1 MKLPPFEYASPGTLQ
16 EATALLAKHNGEARP
31 IAGGQSLLPLM
42 AYRLAAPSL
51 LIDLAKI
58 EGLNRIEIG
67 EDGVQVGAMT
77 RWCQIEAEETLTHAH
92 PLMREA
98 VRNIAHYQIRNRG
111 TIGGSLA
118 HADPAAEMPAL
129 AITCD
134 AEIYVTG
141 ARGSRVVAAK
151 NFVVA
156 PLETSLK
163 PDELITSIRF
173 PRWQPH
179 RRWAFLEFSKRRGD
193 FALGGVALHFEEDA
207 QGHATA
213 VHVGVFGTGE
223 TPGRLAA
230 VEDFVTGKKVDAAL
244 AHAAGRMARAN
255 VQAASDMHA
264 SEEYRKALIGTLLE
278 RALIEAATRRTEEW
292 KSCKSA

>member
-1 MKLPPFEYASPGTLQ
+1 MKLPPFEYVSPGTLQ

-58 EGLNRIEIG
+58 QGLNRIEIR
-67 EDGVQVGAMT
+67 EDGVHIGAMT
-77 RWCQIEAEETLTHAH
+77 RWCQIEAEASLAQGH
-92 PLMREA
+92 PLLREA
-98 VRNIAHYQIRNRG
+98 VSNIAHYQIRNRG

-129 AITCD
+129 TITCD
-134 AEIYVTG
+134 AEIHVTG
-141 ARGSRVVAAK
+141 AHGNRVVAARD
-151 NFVVA
+151 FIVA
-156 PLETSLK
+156 PLETALK
-163 PDELITSIRF
+163 PDELITSVRF
-173 PRWQPH
+173 PRWPSR

-193 FALGGVALHFEEDA
+193 FALGGVALHFDEDA

-213 VHVGVFGTGE
+213 VHVGAFGTGE
-223 TPGRLAA
+223 TPVRLAS
-230 VEDFVTGKKVDAAL
+230 VEDFITGKKVDAAL
-244 AHAAGRMARAN
+244 AHAAASMARST

-278 RALIEAATRRTEEW
+278 RGLIEAATR
-292 KSCKSA
+292 KS